1 MLSWFRC
8 CVSDGTVVLFVLL
21 DARLWIPRQKPWVS
35 SSYDRKKKQDE
46 NKKTAHSCLHVLC
59 YWWGFIRQW
68 RQGNFLEH
76 TDMQQRSR
84 KGLSIVMS
92 ITKHHLLKMGSRFL
106 FLCLALFDD
115 CRECCPLVCIA
126 QKIAVYH
133 QLQTGRLST
142 GEVTLVRNRAE
153 TPGSRSQFPVNYSL
167 GGFG

>member
-1 MLSWFRC
+1 MLCFRWDCCSICASWC
-8 CVSDGTVVLFVLL
+8 SSL
-21 DARLWIPRQKPWVS
+21 DTKTKTLGQLILWP
-35 SSYDRKKKQDE
+35 KKKQDE

-153 TPGSRSQFPVNYSL
+153 TPGSRS
-167 GGFG
+167 